1 MINNNF
7 LFQICLPLNRFAIET
22 NFKKIITNLFYFHY
36 PLNLKDNYHNN
47 NKLKKNIIRSN
58 QDSSSSSSD
67 DAQILR

>member
-47 NKLKKNIIRSN
+47 NKLKKKYNNIQLGFKFIFF
-58 QDSSSSSSD
+58 
-67 DAQILR
+67 